1 MSACVCICVYVCA
14 WVSMCPHVC
23 AWCACACMRVHVRSF
38 VCLCLHGVHVSAC
51 VCMCFHAC
59 ACVPVG
65 NPTPTFGFHG
75 LDTVCV
81 CACMRACVRVNIM
94 RRCHSV
100 CVQEIDFDAIAKE
113 GEIIAMAI
121 SEHVENAGVHSG
133 DATLILPAQDI
144 NAETRERI
152 IVIARK
158 VANALSVSG
167 PFNMQLIAK
176 VSS

>member
-1 MSACVCICVYVCA
+1 M
-14 WVSMCPHVC
+14 
-23 AWCACACMRVHVRSF
+23 CACEHYV
-38 VCLCLHGVHVSAC
+38 
-51 VCMCFHAC
+51 
-59 ACVPVG
+59 
-65 NPTPTFGFHG
+65 
-75 LDTVCV
+75 
-81 CACMRACVRVNIM
+81 

>member
-1 MSACVCICVYVCA
+1 
-14 WVSMCPHVC
+14 MC
-23 AWCACACMRVHVRSF
+23 
-38 VCLCLHGVHVSAC
+38 VHVSEYHENEEVIVYAAC
-51 VCMCFHAC
+51 
-59 ACVPVG
+59 
-65 NPTPTFGFHG
+65 
-75 LDTVCV
+75 
-81 CACMRACVRVNIM
+81 
-94 RRCHSV
+94 V

-144 NAETRERI
+144 NPETRERI

-176 VSS
+176 VSI